1 MRAHELY
8 SLMRSHEASVN
19 DLDEPRYSIAAIARA
34 TDVPPATLRSWLQRR
49 HLWLA
54 KHDSPAEAFGHAHRL
69 SLRSALRIGA
79 MAELIALGVPPRR
92 AGEAALR
99 WTEAGTLE
107 RLPAGLY
114 AKPMTVLCVNA
125 GGGAEVK
132 NVPLNGPA
140 DTLFHGG
147 NGVTAVF
154 LELVDRA
161 VRTRLGADQAAA

>member
-114 AKPMTVLCVNA
+114 AKPMTVLCVYE
-125 GGGAEVK
+125 GVTE
-132 NVPLNGPA
+132 L
-140 DTLFHGG
+140 LFHEGQDR
-147 NGVTAVF
+147 NGVVVVVLDF
-154 LELVDRA
+154 VDRA